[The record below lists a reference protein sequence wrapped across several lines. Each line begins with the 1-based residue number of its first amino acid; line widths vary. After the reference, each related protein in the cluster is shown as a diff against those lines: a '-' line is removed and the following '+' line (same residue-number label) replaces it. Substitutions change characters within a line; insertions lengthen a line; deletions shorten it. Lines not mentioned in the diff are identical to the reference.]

1 MCRPMKSA
9 AAAAVSR
16 PGRGSSGCVQAWQ
29 ISRGPDAPGG
39 GPWIGGPDDRG
50 GAGRQSTRC
59 QIFVGAPVAPRAG
72 DLCPGRLLV
81 AVADFAG
88 ACLHRP
94 VVSGPGFGRLIPVP
108 PAPVSR
114 VDRRPGRNARRTELA
129 RPPGSRAANPA
140 RRRRSR
146 PTQTTPRERAPRGRD
161 GWVVVHNRNIVK
173 IYGEAVMAG
182 RSRRH
187 ERLWRGVPAIQ
198 ESRLRRTTPVQVTAS
213 GRTWMAGPSPA
224 MTWEG
229 CLRGRPGTCRKPSP
243 R

>member
-1 MCRPMKSA
+1 MCRPLKSA

-161 GWVVVHNRNIVK
+161 FLHIFLTWPNVNRFAPTSAARPFSPCGRRWPPRQRRSDEGLRAPRI
-173 IYGEAVMAG
+173 AG
-182 RSRRH
+182 IERGLDAARPRR
-187 ERLWRGVPAIQ
+187 
-198 ESRLRRTTPVQVTAS
+198 
-213 GRTWMAGPSPA
+213 
-224 MTWEG
+224 
-229 CLRGRPGTCRKPSP
+229 
-243 R
+243 